1 MALSIVLAVVLVAA
15 QAATAADNLTQDS
28 LIDAWEKAQR
38 ADPTCRLLEKVSDN
52 RYRYATTRFPYEG
65 ELVLLN
71 TVLDDGM
78 EEVDE
83 DGWIV
88 GTVEVELVGLP
99 ADFPVRYS
107 RSYGSWMQSHTLY
120 FDRELGR
127 WLTSGEFR
135 GRLAARVRRQTGAL
149 SVLGNALW
157 ILIPVALVAFLWF
170 AGRKAS
176 RQVNTAQ
183 ALQERAMAEQQVG
196 LRLAQRAVELNEEA
210 NRLLA
215 EIRDLLRQ
223 RPRPGGDG
231 T

>member
-1 MALSIVLAVVLVAA
+1 MLTTLAVVFVLLASGLHA
-15 QAATAADNLTQDS
+15 GEIPTRAS
-28 LIDAWEKAQR
+28 LIEAWEKAQHT
-38 ADPTCRLLEKVSDN
+38 DPTCLQLERISEN
-52 RYRYATTRFPYEG
+52 RYRYATSRFPFEG
-65 ELVLLN
+65 ELVVLN
-71 TVLDDGM
+71 AVLDDGM
-78 EEVDE
+78 GELDE

-99 ADFPVRYS
+99 SDFPVRYP

-120 FDRELGR
+120 FDRGLGR

-135 GRLAARVRRQTGAL
+135 GRLAERVRRQTGAL
-149 SVLGNALW
+149 GSLGSALW

-176 RQVNTAQ
+176 RQVSADQ
-183 ALQERAMAEQQVG
+183 ALQERAMAERQVG
-196 LRLAQRAVELNEEA
+196 LRLAQRAVELNEET

-223 RPRPGGDG
+223 RPASRGDEA
-231 T
+231 